1 MPTTHKELV
10 REWNIEKNG
19 DFRPSDCSYGS
30 QAYVWWKCEK
40 CKHEWRTRVNRR
52 VNGSGCPMCARN
64 ARKAKIL
71 QLDSERKIFAEYTSL
86 SEASEKVGISKSSI
100 SQACKTGKITGGF
113 LWQKID

>member
-1 MPTTHKELV
+1 MVTLGRVIVLMVV
-10 REWNIEKNG
+10 RHM
-19 DFRPSDCSYGS
+19 YGGNVKS
-30 QAYVWWKCEK
+30 E
-40 CKHEWRTRVNRR
+40 KHEWRTRVNRR